1 MNRSL
6 LSSAMICL
14 LIPAIFAAGCTNAL
28 QENTTPVPSSVTGS
42 MISITAGGKTYP
54 AYISI
59 PSSAGKHPGI
69 VLLHSFNGL
78 ELGYKVMCDRI
89 AADGFVVIAPEWQT
103 FGRQAGDPEVRAVV
117 LSTITALKTRQDVD
131 AQKLGLTGFCAG
143 GRFTMLFLPQ
153 FKDFR
158 AGVAF
163 YGFPYSR
170 GNTNNTTPAE
180 HIGDLSTPILV
191 IHGFRDQA
199 SPISGI
205 YNYTKELDAAD
216 KYYELKVYQ
225 GQPHGFM
232 IVNGTFVQDTVAKDA
247 YAEMTG
253 FFRRMLE

>member
-1 MNRSL
+1 MDSSL
-6 LSSAMICL
+6 SLPNGRRL
-14 LIPAIFAAGCTNAL
+14 AGR
-28 QENTTPVPSSVTGS
+28 
-42 MISITAGGKTYP
+42 
-54 AYISI
+54 
-59 PSSAGKHPGI
+59 PG
-69 VLLHSFNGL
+69 
-78 ELGYKVMCDRI
+78 
-89 AADGFVVIAPEWQT
+89 
-103 FGRQAGDPEVRAVV
+103 PEVGAVV
-117 LSTITALKTRQDVD
+117 LSAITALKTRQDVD

-170 GNTNNTTPAE
+170 GNTNTTTPAG
-180 HIGDLSTPILV
+180 HIDELSTPILV

-225 GQPHGFM
+225 GKPHGFM
-232 IVNGTFVQDTVAKDA
+232 IVNGTFVQDTAAKDA
-247 YAEMTG
+247 YSEMTG